1 MMRTI
6 CVVLVSL
13 SILYRVGPIC
23 AYIGDLILSLTIQ
36 DVVQNIDGSTGLES
50 DTGSEALVV
59 DILDE
64 LLGAGLLVGLGRGF
78 FGGGRVDGGFVVE
91 TVQVATCV
99 LELLDP
105 LLWLLASISIAC
117 LVSGVDAGNNRPRR
131 SSCGNQRFPCRASRW
146 ACRRE
151 DGSW

>member
-13 SILYRVGPIC
+13 SIFYCAGLIC
-23 AYIGDLILSLTIQ
+23 AYIGNLILGLAIQ

-78 FGGGRVDGGFVVE
+78 FGSGRVDGGFVVE
-91 TVQVATCV
+91 TVQVTTCV

-117 LVSGVDAGNNRPRR
+117 LVSGVEGGN
-131 SSCGNQRFPCRASRW
+131 
-146 ACRRE
+146 
-151 DGSW
+151 D

>member
-1 MMRTI
+1 MRTI

-59 DILDE
+59 DVLDE

>member
-1 MMRTI
+1 MLYL
-6 CVVLVSL
+6 LVSPS
-13 SILYRVGPIC
+13 SIVLGLIC
-23 AYIGDLILSLTIQ
+23 AYIGNLILGLAIQ

-78 FGGGRVDGGFVVE
+78 FGSGRVDGGFVVE
-91 TVQVATCV
+91 TVQVTTCV

-117 LVSGVDAGNNRPRR
+117 LVSGVEGGN
-131 SSCGNQRFPCRASRW
+131 
-146 ACRRE
+146 
-151 DGSW
+151 D

>member
-13 SILYRVGPIC
+13 SILYRVGRIC
-23 AYIGDLILSLTIQ
+23 AYIGDLILSLAIQ
-36 DVVQNIDGSTGLES
+36 NLVQNIDGSTGLES

-91 TVQVATCV
+91 TVQVTTCV

-105 LLWLLASISIAC
+105 LLWLLASVSIGC
-117 LVSGVDAGNNRPRR
+117 LVSGVEGGN
-131 SSCGNQRFPCRASRW
+131 
-146 ACRRE
+146 
-151 DGSW
+151 D